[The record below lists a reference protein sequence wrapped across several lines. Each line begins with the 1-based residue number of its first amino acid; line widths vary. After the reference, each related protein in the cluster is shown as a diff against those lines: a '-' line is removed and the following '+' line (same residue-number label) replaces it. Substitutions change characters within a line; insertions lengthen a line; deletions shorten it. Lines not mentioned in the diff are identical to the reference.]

1 MLFTNERRG
10 CFAKDP
16 AVILFEKDYF
26 LYYTIC
32 YQIDPFRIGI
42 GIAKSRDLEN
52 WQDMGEFPLTQE
64 CEQNGVGAPAAIV
77 LNDRVHLFYQTY
89 GNGKRDAICHAVSKD
104 GLHFEKDASNPVF
117 RPSSDWCC
125 GRAIDADV
133 CAFGDKL
140 FLYFATRD
148 HEMKVQKVGSAW
160 APLHSDFSQASW
172 TQTVPQAILAP
183 EMLWE
188 GECIEAPAT
197 VVNNGKVFMFYGGSY
212 NCRPQ
217 QIGCAVS
224 EDGVFFRKIFA
235 EPFMRNGDQGSW
247 NQCESGHPYVFRD
260 DDGRVY
266 LFYQGSADMG
276 KTWYISRVE
285 IVFDQENVPSFVR

>member
-1 MLFTNERRG
+1 MIRLG
-10 CFAKDP
+10 
-16 AVILFEKDYF
+16 KDYF

-32 YQIDPFRIGI
+32 YQTDPFRIGI
-42 GIAKSRDLEN
+42 GIAQSCNMED
-52 WQDMGEFPLTQE
+52 WQDWGEFPLTQE

-77 LNDRVHLFYQTY
+77 LNGQIHLFYQTY
-89 GNGKRDAICHAVSKD
+89 GNGKRDAICHAISKD
-104 GLHFEKDASNPVF
+104 GVHFEKDPSNPVF

-133 CAFGDKL
+133 CVFGDKL
-140 FLYFATRD
+140 FMYFATRD
-148 HEMKVQKVGSAW
+148 HEMKIQKVGSAW
-160 APLHSDFSQASW
+160 APLHSDFSRDAW
-172 TQTVPQAILAP
+172 TQAAPQSVLAP
-183 EMLWE
+183 ELPWE

-212 NCRPQ
+212 NCTPQ

-224 EDGVFFRKIFA
+224 EDGVFFRKIFV
-235 EPFMRNGDQGSW
+235 EPFMQKGDPGSW

-260 DDGRVY
+260 DDDRVY

-285 IVFDQENVPSFVR
+285 IAFDPDNTPNIVG